1 MIYKKILIIGSNG
14 FIGKNLKNN
23 LKKNYENNNY
33 EYCYL
38 TREEV
43 DLKNKMALEN
53 YMNIEKPNII
63 MNASGV
69 VGSSMLNQ
77 EKNNNIIFDENVLI
91 LKNIMECCQEINA
104 EKVILFSTYRLFGE
118 EIRENY
124 DENDMIEGVIKNN
137 TGYLE
142 SKRIQNLQMEL
153 FMKRDQMKII
163 CLIMPNIFGEEDQYI
178 MNGRVVPSFI
188 TKIINAKKENKNV
201 FIDSSPKNQL
211 NLIYVKDIVRIVEQS
226 IEKDDDNF
234 VGNIM
239 IFNKNGIIEIE
250 ELAEK
255 IKKIVDYQGIIQFNE
270 EAENK
275 KTNLMKPNLSK
286 MESFFPNFK
295 FTDIDFALNKVIKDY
310 IKYSTF

>member
-23 LKKNYENNNY
+23 LKNNYKNNNY

-63 MNASGV
+63 INTSGV
-69 VGSSMLNQ
+69 VGSSTLNQ
-77 EKNNNIIFDENVLI
+77 EKNNSTIFDENVLI

-178 MNGRVVPSFI
+178 INGRVVPSFI
-188 TKIINAKKENKNV
+188 MKIINAKKENKNIS
-201 FIDSSPKNQL
+201 IDSSPKNQL

-226 IEKDDDNF
+226 IEKEDDNF

-255 IKKIVDYQGIIQFNE
+255 IKKIVNYQGIIQFNE

-275 KTNLMKPNLSK
+275 KINLMKPNLSK

-295 FTDIDFALNKVIKDY
+295 FTDIDFAVNKVIKDC
-310 IKYSTF
+310 IKY